1 MVGVSFG
8 ALAYAGAA
16 LPVGLPAA
24 SSLLVP
30 RAWSRAILFGGK
42 TLGWVYLAAVLT
54 LLTVAAWQHLR
65 LRLIL
70 RCGLE
75 TVGYL
80 DGWVGFPASCF
91 LPWTRSWPPPKA
103 SVADAAMTGMT
114 IE

>member
-30 RAWSRAILFGGK
+30 RAWRRAILFGGK
-42 TLGWVYLAAVLT
+42 TLGWVYLAALLT
-54 LLTVAAWQHLR
+54 LLKVAAGQPLR

-70 RCGLE
+70 RCGLG
-75 TVGYL
+75 TVGHL
-80 DGWVGFPASCF
+80 DGWVRSPASGF
-91 LPWTRSWPPPKA
+91 L
-103 SVADAAMTGMT
+103 AMTRDRPHAKAVVAGRR
-114 IE
+114 IAR

>member
-75 TVGYL
+75 TVGYRTDGL
-80 DGWVGFPASCF
+80 DSQRRVFYRGPDRGHHQRPA
-91 LPWTRSWPPPKA
+91 WRTRP
-103 SVADAAMTGMT
+103 
-114 IE
+114 